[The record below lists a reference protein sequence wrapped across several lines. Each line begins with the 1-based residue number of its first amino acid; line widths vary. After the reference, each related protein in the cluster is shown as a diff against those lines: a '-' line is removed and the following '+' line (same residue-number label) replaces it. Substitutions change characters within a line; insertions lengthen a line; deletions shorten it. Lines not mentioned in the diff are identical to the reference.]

1 MPRTSKKTQ
10 PDLTDYPT
18 KGEVRELVDEL
29 LRSAIRTQARD
40 LERHLVDI
48 DARLR
53 RLEEKQKKSL
63 MPRYVYRCTCCEEL
77 SIIDHLSAEVETDCP
92 KCSEAESLVKL
103 LNTFTTKTSSLSHG
117 SKVGETTERFIEDAR
132 EELKKQKDDLDKN
145 R

>member
-53 RLEEKQKKSL
+53 RLEEK
-63 MPRYVYRCTCCEEL
+63 
-77 SIIDHLSAEVETDCP
+77 
-92 KCSEAESLVKL
+92 
-103 LNTFTTKTSSLSHG
+103 
-117 SKVGETTERFIEDAR
+117 
-132 EELKKQKDDLDKN
+132 
-145 R
+145 